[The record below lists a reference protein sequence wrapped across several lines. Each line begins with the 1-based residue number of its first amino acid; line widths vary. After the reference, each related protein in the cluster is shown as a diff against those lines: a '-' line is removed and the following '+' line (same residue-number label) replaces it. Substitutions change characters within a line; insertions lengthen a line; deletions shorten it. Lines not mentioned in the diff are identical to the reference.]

1 MKPKIIERG
10 PTMLAGMVFYGDPFA
25 GTEGWSQENEIGRL
39 WGRFNRFW
47 DDHQAE
53 IRGAGKGGAAKG
65 RVVNGNVG
73 YELHVEPSEYPETK
87 CFYVMVGVEISDLA
101 DLPLELSV
109 KTLPAGTYAVFTLRG
124 PEITSNWPDA
134 IYKGWL
140 PQSGY
145 EEAHKFTVERY
156 DGERFK
162 GPNDPE
168 SELEIWVPVRRREM
182 GAGHKPDGD

>member
-1 MKPKIIERG
+1 MEPTIIESG

-25 GTEGWSQENEIGRL
+25 GGEGWSQENEIGRL

-47 DDHQAE
+47 DDRQAD
-53 IRGAGKGGAAKG
+53 IRH
-65 RVVNGNVG
+65 VVDGSVG
-73 YELHVEPSEYPETK
+73 FELHVEPVEYAETK

-101 DLPLELSV
+101 GLPLELSV
-109 KTLPAGTYAVFTLRG
+109 KVLPAGTYAVFTLRG

-140 PQSGY
+140 PGSGY

-162 GPNDPE
+162 GVQDPE
-168 SELEIWVPVRRREM
+168 SELDIWVPVKKK
-182 GAGHKPDGD
+182 GSDK